1 MVQRSAP
8 RAELEATPA
17 KMARLIAMH
26 VLLAFHSEIPARPS
40 ATGVLEERLLLHA
53 VFTKLAKKN
62 HSSGLSEKAFNRL
75 VVASAKKLK
84 FSPEASVL

>member
-17 KMARLIAMH
+17 KMARLIAMR

-40 ATGVLEERLLLHA
+40 ATGVLEERLLLQR
-53 VFTKLAKKN
+53 VQ
-62 HSSGLSEKAFNRL
+62 
-75 VVASAKKLK
+75 
-84 FSPEASVL
+84 